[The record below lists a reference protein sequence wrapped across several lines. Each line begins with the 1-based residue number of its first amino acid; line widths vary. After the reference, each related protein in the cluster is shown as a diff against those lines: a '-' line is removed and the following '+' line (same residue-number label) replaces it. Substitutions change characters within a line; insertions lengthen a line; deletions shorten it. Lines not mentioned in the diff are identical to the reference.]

1 VTLKDACTFK
11 GTRRHSRKFCSMN
24 SAQFGSALKEIVAM
38 AKAKHASK
46 RKRRSKAV
54 PVLGAAGLL
63 SLAGG
68 SSSAQTIGHAIDLP
82 TRGADASHQLML
94 SDEEV
99 SDVSLATFYVF
110 DKENTASGRPGLQ
123 LTRGGCG
130 GCGGRGCGCGGCGGR
145 GCGCL
150 RGCGGCG
157 GCAALGLGIG
167 LGLLGLAIG
176 GCGGCGGYYYG
187 GCGGGYYY
195 GGCGGGY
202 YYGGCG
208 GGCY

>member
-1 VTLKDACTFK
+1 
-11 GTRRHSRKFCSMN
+11 
-24 SAQFGSALKEIVAM
+24 
-38 AKAKHASK
+38 
-46 RKRRSKAV
+46 
-54 PVLGAAGLL
+54 LL

-82 TRGADASHQLML
+82 TRGGDASHQLML

-176 GCGGCGGYYYG
+176 GCGGCGGYYY
-187 GCGGGYYY
+187 Y
-195 GGCGGGY
+195 GGCGGGTMAAAVVATTMAGVAVAATSEIARSRSDENVWTTIR
-202 YYGGCG
+202 GGSVTPKE
-208 GGCY
+208 